1 MKVAILDDYQNA
13 ALESADWAPVTAK
26 AEITVFTDHLE
37 ETGPLIERLAPF
49 DVVCVMRERTP
60 LSREVLQRLPRLK
73 LIASTGPVNASIDLQ
88 AVRERGIAVTNTG
101 YGSTPAIELTWALI
115 LAATRH
121 LVQESNSMRG
131 GGWQTAL
138 GRELRGR
145 TLGIVGLGNVG
156 SEVARIG
163 LAFGMTVVAW
173 SQNLTAEKAA
183 ASGAK
188 AVSREQLFGV
198 ADIVSIHLISSAR
211 TRGLIGA
218 RDLALM
224 KATSILV
231 NTSRGE
237 IVDEVALVSALEKK
251 AIGGAALDVFQQEPL
266 PANHPLRR
274 LSNVLATP
282 HIGFVA
288 EDLYR
293 TFYGDAA
300 ASIAA
305 WLESAAG
312 REGSP

>member
-1 MKVAILDDYQNA
+1 MRVAILDDYQNA
-13 ALESADWAPVTAK
+13 ALGSADWGPVTAK

-37 ETGPLIERLAPF
+37 ETGRLIERLAPF

-145 TLGIVGLGNVG
+145 TLGIVGLGNIG

-173 SQNLTAEKAA
+173 SQNLTAENAA

-188 AVSREQLFGV
+188 VVSREQLFGA

-300 ASIAA
+300 ASIAK
-305 WLESAAG
+305 WLESAVG

>member
-1 MKVAILDDYQNA
+1 M
-13 ALESADWAPVTAK
+13 
-26 AEITVFTDHLE
+26 H
-37 ETGPLIERLAPF
+37 
-49 DVVCVMRERTP
+49 
-60 LSREVLQRLPRLK
+60 
-73 LIASTGPVNASIDLQ
+73 
-88 AVRERGIAVTNTG
+88 
-101 YGSTPAIELTWALI
+101 
-115 LAATRH
+115 
-121 LVQESNSMRG
+121 
-131 GGWQTAL
+131 
-138 GRELRGR
+138 
-145 TLGIVGLGNVG
+145 
-156 SEVARIG
+156 
-163 LAFGMTVVAW
+163 
-173 SQNLTAEKAA
+173 
-183 ASGAK
+183 
-188 AVSREQLFGV
+188 
-198 ADIVSIHLISSAR
+198 IVSIHLISSAR
-211 TRGLIGA
+211 TRGLIAA

-231 NTSRGE
+231 NTSRGK
-237 IVDEVALVSALEKK
+237 IVDEGALVSALERK